1 VNYRVKGLK
10 YKISYLI
17 DIISYQNYEFHQI
30 IHILQHFV
38 IYKLRTPKSLV
49 VFAQL
54 VVKKLSALYETQMF
68 VTEFKITRD
77 LCLSLAC

>member
-1 VNYRVKGLK
+1 MNYRVKGLK
-10 YKISYLI
+10 CKISYLI

-30 IHILQHFV
+30 IHILEHFV
-38 IYKLRTPKSLV
+38 IYRLRTPKSLV

-54 VVKKLSALYETQMF
+54 VKKLSVLYETQMF